1 VACSSSSPGELE
13 PVRAVDS
20 LYSPLAGCLPGAA
33 AVTIETGGENGKA
46 QPLNDLV
53 LSGELAA

>member
-1 VACSSSSPGELE
+1 
-13 PVRAVDS
+13 VRAVDS